1 MTDKLFQRVW
11 LAYLFCSM
19 DFNLFGINLLPDFI
33 GYILLLVVIDD
44 MSQRKVPVQR
54 LRIFV
59 YLLLAASILE
69 LVCTLLSNGRM
80 DFNSWIPP
88 AVISNMMSIYLW
100 YVLLTQLGN
109 YCISQGLSWQGLYRM
124 RNCNILLQMLVFFML
139 QYLVQITI
147 LAWGV
152 VIAQIAL
159 IIWLM
164 KLWFGYVDEAEAKQ
178 KAESLI

>member
-1 MTDKLFQRVW
+1 MTDKLFQWVW

-19 DFNLFGINLLPDFI
+19 DFNLFGINLLPDII
-33 GYILLLVVIDD
+33 GYLLLLVVIDD
-44 MSQRKVPVQR
+44 MSQRKVPVHR

-59 YLLLAASILE
+59 YLPLALWILSP
-69 LVCTLLSNGRM
+69 VINFMTDGRIQL
-80 DFNSWIPP
+80 DGWIPL
-88 AVISNMMSIYLW
+88 AVLCTMMNLYLW

-164 KLWFGYVDEAEAKQ
+164 KLWFGYVDEAEARQ

>member
-1 MTDKLFQRVW
+1 
-11 LAYLFCSM
+11 M
-19 DFNLFGINLLPDFI
+19 DFD
-33 GYILLLVVIDD
+33 
-44 MSQRKVPVQR
+44 
-54 LRIFV
+54 
-59 YLLLAASILE
+59 
-69 LVCTLLSNGRM
+69 
-80 DFNSWIPP
+80 SWIPP